1 MENNTIDAKLLNA
14 EVAIDNA
21 MGNAAISTA
30 LEVFG
35 YDKTRLLEGK
45 ALHERALTLHKK
57 QKKEYGEQ
65 YAATSELKAALSS
78 ANKAY
83 MLDLG
88 VARVALRT
96 QVSAAEPLQLN
107 GRRKKTY
114 SGWVEQVT
122 MFYDNALENE
132 TIKAALA
139 EYGID
144 EAKLSAGQAAVR
156 KVQTLL
162 KTQLVEKGEAQEATE
177 ARDEALELLMD
188 WMSDFI
194 AIARIALEG
203 NLQLLEIL
211 GIVVES

>member
-30 LEVFG
+30 LEVF
-35 YDKTRLLEGK
+35 GK

-96 QVSAAEPLQLN
+96 QVSAVEPLQLN
-107 GRRKKTY
+107 GQRKKTY

-122 MFYDNALENE
+122 MFYDNALE
-132 TIKAALA
+132 
-139 EYGID
+139 D
-144 EAKLSAGQAAVR
+144 V
-156 KVQTLL
+156 
-162 KTQLVEKGEAQEATE
+162 
-177 ARDEALELLMD
+177 
-188 WMSDFI
+188 
-194 AIARIALEG
+194 
-203 NLQLLEIL
+203 L